1 MASLSP
7 PPSPTKRPGLL
18 RQLVTGVQPVD
29 RETHAQR
36 WQRPLLGPRSPPPSG
51 DVPRDQPA
59 RGGQRVSALVQ
70 GYEASLTANSRRYE
84 ALPTGPSSP
93 HKGSFAID
101 IPART
106 GAVLGNRQTVTSP
119 TSPSGPHSTSPTVP
133 AAFFQRQPER
143 ASPVDGPRKF
153 SPAPRSPVGKENQR
167 RPNPTRAPSI
177 PRPAFQHS
185 ALPSPSSEPTRSPAM
200 TSTFRSGT
208 DVSYVT
214 SALTDLTVE
223 TMATRSSGSTHAS
236 SLVTNSAENAQV
248 VIASIMHVAQ
258 DATPRKAA
266 PPLCAPQIVETAAT
280 PSRTGLPRS
289 ERPLSASYITSHP
302 SFQPAPPPQAVR
314 EQQPRRPDGPVAFD
328 RPLLAQRST
337 SSFVEALPASYPRG
351 APVME
356 QYLPLPLDA
365 TPSLSG
371 AEPARAEARG
381 QVQPRRARPR
391 ASSLGAGLKAP
402 FVQENR
408 SESAEDKAT
417 RVERDFEELL
427 DIMQLP
433 DRTVRMRMLGLALP
447 LKEEMLRAAASNPS
461 TSMSSSLGAPH
472 RPTHARGRSLHLFDS
487 QSSGEAPSVKAKK
500 DGSAGSGFKTFLRK
514 AKSNGS
520 LRAQASRD
528 GQPSDATPRAPSRS
542 RVRSHSRTASAT
554 NILMRSFGRA
564 AGAAAAQQV
573 AGAGARDTE
582 AEDAPF
588 WAVRLRSAT
597 CAGLEAKELGRLRTR
612 LRNEAPGWVDEFIK
626 SGGYLGMLERL
637 KELLE
642 MEWREEQHDD
652 QVLHELLRCFK
663 ALTMTACGKRALASH
678 SPTPFLPI
686 ASLLFSEKRPGDLPS
701 RQILVELLTAL
712 FEVCPPNADT
722 LPKSAWTDSSVS
734 LDPAP
739 LSPAPSSSATF
750 ESGSGS
756 GSGGV
761 RRYTRKAKSGDED
774 DAGAGE
780 RDEVLTPER
789 VQQAHR
795 LVVSLM
801 EGPPNEAEESKVDFI
816 QATHKPRVFKTWVKE
831 MSDTVRDFFWI
842 FCHADNLFWTLEQI
856 DAEAIEAPK
865 VPSGMT
871 GGVEYEAMAYCAA
884 HFRLINAIARTCPTI
899 DDAFAFHE
907 QLFLSGFERVLFTLR
922 RASLV
927 YYQTL
932 HLEMSR
938 YISLARAAHFNLG
951 ARILACVDRR
961 SLRPEEHLV
970 LRQAEERR
978 GAAYQSRA
986 GAPQIGN
993 IF

>member
-7 PPSPTKRPGLL
+7 PQSPTKRPGLL

-36 WQRPLLGPRSPPPSG
+36 WQRPLLGPRSPTQTKDTSQDP
-51 DVPRDQPA
+51 QA
-59 RGGQRVSALVQ
+59 RGGHRVSALVQ
-70 GYEASLTANSRRYE
+70 GYEASLTANSRRYD
-84 ALPTGPSSP
+84 ALPAGPSSP
-93 HKGSFAID
+93 HKGSFAVD
-101 IPART
+101 IPARN
-106 GAVLGNRQTVTSP
+106 GAVLGDRQAVTTSP

-133 AAFFQRQPER
+133 AAFFQRQPQR
-143 ASPVDGPRKF
+143 SSPYEGGSKF
-153 SPAPRSPVGKENQR
+153 APSPRSPAGKENHP
-167 RPNPTRAPSI
+167 RPTSTRAPSI
-177 PRPAFQHS
+177 PRPTF
-185 ALPSPSSEPTRSPAM
+185 LPSTSLTPSSDSSRSPA
-200 TSTFRSGT
+200 TTGTLSSGT
-208 DVSYVT
+208 DVSQVT

-236 SLVTNSAENAQV
+236 SLVTNSAEGAYVGVASV
-248 VIASIMHVAQ
+248 VHVAQ

-266 PPLCAPQIVETAAT
+266 PSPRAPQIVETAAT
-280 PSRTGLPRS
+280 PARAGLPRS
-289 ERPLSASYITSHP
+289 SRPLSAAYITAHP
-302 SFQPAPPPQAVR
+302 SFQPTAPSSAAR
-314 EQQPRRPDGPVAFD
+314 EQQAPPRPDGPVPFD
-328 RPLLAQRST
+328 RPLLPQRST

-351 APVME
+351 VPGME
-356 QYLPLPLDA
+356 QYRPLPLDA
-365 TPSLSG
+365 TPLLRG
-371 AEPARAEARG
+371 GDEAKP
-381 QVQPRRARPR
+381 QPQQQSQMRRTRPR

-402 FVQENR
+402 FAQGSR
-408 SESAEDKAT
+408 PESAEEKGA
-417 RVERDFEELL
+417 RVEREFEQLL
-427 DIMQLP
+427 DTMQLP
-433 DRTVRMRMLGLALP
+433 DRTVRTRMLTLALP

-461 TSMSSSLGAPH
+461 SSSSSSLRASH
-472 RPTHARGRSLHLFDS
+472 RPSHARGRSLNFFDS
-487 QSSGEAPSVKAKK
+487 QSSGEAPAAKAKK
-500 DGSAGSGFKTFLRK
+500 DGGSGFKTFLRK

-520 LRAQASRD
+520 LRAQASK
-528 GQPSDATPRAPSRS
+528 DAPKDAALAVPRAPSRS
-542 RVRSHSRTASAT
+542 RARSHSRTASAT

-564 AGAAAAQQV
+564 GGAAVAPNAGASA
-573 AGAGARDTE
+573 TE
-582 AEDAPF
+582 DEDAPW

-597 CAGLEAKELGRLRTR
+597 CAALEAKELGRLRTR

-642 MEWREEQHDD
+642 LEWREEQHDD

-678 SPTPFLPI
+678 SPTPFLSI
-686 ASLLFSEKRPGDLPS
+686 ASLLFSEKRPGDLPC
-701 RQILVELLTAL
+701 RQILIELLTAL
-712 FEVCPPNADT
+712 FEICPPTADT
-722 LPKSAWTDSSVS
+722 LPKSAWADPTIS
-734 LDPAP
+734 LEPTP
-739 LSPAPSSSATF
+739 LSPVPRSPAT
-750 ESGSGS
+750 SDSGS

-761 RRYTRKAKSGDED
+761 RRYTRKAKSGDSD
-774 DAGAGE
+774 GADAAE

-801 EGPPNEAEESKVDFI
+801 EGPPNEAEESKVEFI
-816 QATHKPRVFKTWVKE
+816 QAAHKPRVFKTWVKE
-831 MSDTVRDFFWI
+831 LSDTVRDFFWV
-842 FCHADNLFWTLEQI
+842 FCHSDNLFWTLEQI

-907 QLFLSGFERVLFTLR
+907 QLFTSGFERVLFTLR

-927 YYQTL
+927 YYQSL

-938 YISLARAAHFNLG
+938 YISLARAARFNLG
-951 ARILACVDRR
+951 PRILACVDRR
-961 SLRPEEHLV
+961 FLRPEEHLV

-978 GAAYQSRA
+978 GNAYQSRA